1 MNMPPLGGEAIAGI
15 VSLLLVLVLWTRSLI
30 AKRAADDA
38 LNQKL
43 LERQERIDAE
53 RAHRSPPSVPT
64 SSEEKTGP
72 WG

>member
-15 VSLLLVLVLWTRSLI
+15 VSLLLVLVLWTRSLL
-30 AKRAADDA
+30 AKRASDEA

-53 RAHRSPPSVPT
+53 RARNSAPQTPPPT
-64 SSEEKTGP
+64 DGENGP
-72 WG
+72 WD